1 MTSLLFGTAL
11 AALISLAS
19 LLTVLFRVSPI
30 TAPRQALPA
39 FFFSLFLTVTTI
51 GTLIFY
57 FLWRSLPEKKIDE
70 GKLLSMSLREGAFLG
85 LGTVFLVLF
94 HILELLNWW
103 IGILIYLVFLF
114 VELALEH

>member
-11 AALISLAS
+11 AALISLSS

-30 TAPRQALPA
+30 TAPSQALPA
-39 FFFSLFLTVTTI
+39 FFFSLLLTVTTI

-57 FLWRSLPEKKIDE
+57 VSWRSFGKENKDE
-70 GKLLSMSLREGAFLG
+70 GRILSLSLREGALLG